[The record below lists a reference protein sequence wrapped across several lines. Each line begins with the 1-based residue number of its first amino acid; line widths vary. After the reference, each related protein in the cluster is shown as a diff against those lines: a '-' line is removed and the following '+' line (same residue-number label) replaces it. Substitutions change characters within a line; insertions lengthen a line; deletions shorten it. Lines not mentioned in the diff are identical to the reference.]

1 MCIKGFCVCKRCV
14 KRNSC
19 VCEQR
24 VYIKKLL
31 YEPQVYVGK
40 NEKSLN
46 MDRICV

>member
-1 MCIKGFCVCKRCV
+1 MCIKGFCVCKGCV

-24 VYIKKLL
+24 VYIKELL
-31 YEPQVYVGK
+31 YEPKVYVGK
-40 NEKSLN
+40 NEKYLN